1 MKISLVNVAKPV
13 LDIRTWSQSQAR
25 IVHYEFS
32 MAAGRASRWKK
43 NEKQKQKVFLLS
55 NVNIIIIIIIIDI
68 IISIV
73 VIDRD
78 DGYF

>member
-1 MKISLVNVAKPV
+1 MKKEWEAK
-13 LDIRTWSQSQAR
+13 TKS
-25 IVHYEFS
+25 
-32 MAAGRASRWKK
+32 
-43 NEKQKQKVFLLS
+43 FLLS
-55 NVNIIIIIIIIDI
+55 NVNIIIIIIIINI